1 MTLLAATGLPAF
13 TSHLGVS
20 GMKAN
25 SSTPCSTAGTAPSPT
40 IQRQPSLTPTSPH
53 PATYAATWP
62 SVTHRTFSVTRLP
75 RWRAGASSA
84 TYRGVAKLAAP
95 TAAPTTA
102 RPATIPGTV
111 ELRACRAAPA
121 ANSRSAARI
130 TGRRPKAS
138 ARTEAK
144 GEAKSARS
152 DVLDVMR
159 DLSREVRRREEREG
173 PMETSVAE
181 ITPVSSV
188 FGGGYLG

>member
-1 MTLLAATGLPAF
+1 M
-13 TSHLGVS
+13 
-20 GMKAN
+20 
-25 SSTPCSTAGTAPSPT
+25 
-40 IQRQPSLTPTSPH
+40 
-53 PATYAATWP
+53 
-62 SVTHRTFSVTRLP
+62 
-75 RWRAGASSA
+75 
-84 TYRGVAKLAAP
+84 
-95 TAAPTTA
+95 
-102 RPATIPGTV
+102 

-121 ANSRSAARI
+121 ANKRSAARI

-188 FGGGYLG
+188 FGGDIWVSGFLLYMPTTYIYVCVCVCVCVCVYVCMCVCVSEWERLRILKKRGSLASE